1 MARSPS
7 SGPEAA
13 PGWSPLVSD
22 KLVFCATTLQCSSLK
37 PCPVLFILSSSSWSE
52 DGVTFW
58 IPHRVRI
65 HRVQLH
71 SLVHTLT
78 NTSFLLL
85 YNFILS
91 QCDHRPIGN
100 TLTLTLTLTRLVKKV
115 KDRSMSSSSQPQ
127 VCDICPF
134 VLNTCS
140 EHMNSGSLH
149 RPLHAAAAV
158 AESTSSAVD
167 VAETETTDHKRI
179 INPSLTRC
187 YSGLFRSFLHCRTC
201 TEDEACSRASS
212 SFAFTNLQLNSLIVH
227 LSGNDVLFFLH
238 SI

>member
-1 MARSPS
+1 MVR
-7 SGPEAA
+7 
-13 PGWSPLVSD
+13 GWSHFLD
-22 KLVFCATTLQCSSLK
+22 SSQ
-37 PCPVLFILSSSSWSE
+37 STYSQS
-52 DGVTFW
+52 T
-58 IPHRVRI
+58 
-65 HRVQLH
+65 
-71 SLVHTLT
+71 
-78 NTSFLLL
+78 TSFPGTHFNKYLISPLIQFHTMNNVIIAL
-85 YNFILS
+85 
-91 QCDHRPIGN
+91 GN

-187 YSGLFRSFLHCRTC
+187 YSGLFRSFLHCRTLHR
-201 TEDEACSRASS
+201 SRGVLQSVVLICIYKFTAQQPNCAS
-212 SFAFTNLQLNSLIVH
+212 
-227 LSGNDVLFFLH
+227 
-238 SI
+238 